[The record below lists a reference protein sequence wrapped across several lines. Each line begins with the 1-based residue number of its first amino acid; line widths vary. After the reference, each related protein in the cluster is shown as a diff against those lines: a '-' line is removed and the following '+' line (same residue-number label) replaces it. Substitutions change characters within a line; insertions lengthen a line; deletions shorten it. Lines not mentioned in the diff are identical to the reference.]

1 MAQEKKIKEGSTTTG
16 TNPLLAKKIAPK
28 FLHHQILVLA
38 ALAESLI
45 IYSISLVQSISSL
58 LFLKGPNKQIRVAIC
73 NDFITSYHVQML
85 HPVDLYA
92 QHKVIVL
99 QFHNVSSQ
107 FSYRVDVCFQPK
119 PLEIVTLMDQL

>member
-58 LFLKGPNKQIRVAIC
+58 LFLGLNEQISVAIC

-92 QHKVIVL
+92 QHNAIIL